1 MAERL
6 ITIATFNELTEA
18 HIIKGRLEAEGILC
32 FLGDEHIV
40 GVQPFYSVAV
50 GGVKLKVPEQD
61 VEEAR
66 AILTHIKESNNLFVV
81 EDSEEEE
88 TQEESVQA
96 KKCLN
101 CGSDNI
107 SEGKHS
113 NSLFSFLPFA
123 NSKNKYKCF
132 NCGFQWKQE

>member
-40 GVQPFYSVAV
+40 GVQPFYSLAV

-66 AILTHIKESNNLFVV
+66 AVLAHIRETNNLFVV
-81 EDSEEEE
+81 EDPHVES
-88 TQEESVQA
+88 QEEGHQTLN
-96 KKCLN
+96 CPN
-101 CGSDNI
+101 CGSTSV
-107 SEGKHS
+107 SEEKKS
-113 NSLFSFLPFA
+113 KSLFSFLPFWG
-123 NSKNKYKCF
+123 SKSKYKCS
-132 NCGFQWKQE
+132 NCGFQLEQ